1 MKHIGLVG
9 NSAEGAAL
17 CYRTI
22 IEEGIKQLGGFN
34 HPEVTLHTFSL
45 QDYMQYLE
53 GERRDWEDAG
63 NKLIESVEKLKNI
76 GADFALCPDNTIH
89 HGVDIVRDRIPLPY
103 LHICEVVADIAQQ
116 RGYSRILVL
125 GTRFTMRGTIY
136 QRAMS
141 QVGIECVMPTNE
153 EVVELDRIIWED
165 LLTGKIV
172 PESVA
177 YYQRI
182 IASYKDQGC
191 EAVVLGCTEIPL
203 IIGEENSALPTLD
216 STRLLAKT
224 ALSWALAEGSPY

>member
-22 IEEGIKQLGGFN
+22 IEEGLKELGGFN

-45 QDYMQYLE
+45 EDYMQYLE
-53 GERRDWEDAG
+53 GDRREWEEAG
-63 NKLIESVEKLKNI
+63 NKLIESVEKLKSI

-89 HGVDIVRDRIPLPY
+89 HGVDLVRDRIPLPY
-103 LHICEVVADIAQQ
+103 MHICEVVADIAKQ
-116 RGYSRILVL
+116 RGYTRILVL

-141 QVGIECVMPTNE
+141 EVDIECVMPSDE
-153 EVVELDRIIWED
+153 EVAELDRIIWDD
-165 LLTGKIV
+165 LLTGTIV

-177 YYQRI
+177 YYQQVIDR
-182 IASYKDQGC
+182 YKDEGC
-191 EAVVLGCTEIPL
+191 QAVVLGCTEIPL
-203 IIGEENSALPTLD
+203 IINDENSSLPILD
-216 STRLLAKT
+216 STRLLAKA
-224 ALSWALAEGSPY
+224 ALKKALAD

>member
-22 IEEGIKQLGGFN
+22 IEEGLSELGGFN

-53 GERRDWEDAG
+53 GDRRDWEDAG
-63 NKLIESVEKLKNI
+63 NKLIESVEKLKRA

-89 HGVDIVRDRIPLPY
+89 HGVDLVRERIPLPY
-103 LHICEVVADIAQQ
+103 LHICEVVADTAKQ

-125 GTRFTMRGTIY
+125 GTRFTMRGSIY

-141 QVGIECVMPTNE
+141 EVDIECVMPDDE
-153 EVVELDRIIWED
+153 EVAELDRIIWQD
-165 LLTGKIV
+165 LLTGKTI

-177 YYQRI
+177 YYQRVI
-182 IASYKDQGC
+182 EKYKAEGC
-191 EAVVLGCTEIPL
+191 QAVVLGCTEIPL
-203 IIGEENSALPTLD
+203 IINDENSSLPTLD
-216 STRLLAKT
+216 STRLLARA
-224 ALSWALAEGSPY
+224 ALKMALLDAP